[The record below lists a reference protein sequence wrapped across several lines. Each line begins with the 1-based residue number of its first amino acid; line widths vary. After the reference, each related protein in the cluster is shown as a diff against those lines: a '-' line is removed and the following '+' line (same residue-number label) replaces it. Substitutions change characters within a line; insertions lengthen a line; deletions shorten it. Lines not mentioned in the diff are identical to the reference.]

1 MSLEKVPLPTIVSIS
16 PLDIVNWSVHWS
28 RAEKSIRNRWVG
40 RQVHIVD
47 GEDVV
52 FRVGTELA
60 WSADMM
66 LKSISHSHIQRVLPR
81 NSVLRLINQ
90 SMLIATE
97 ERSGGDSGGGE
108 DREEESGDPHDGE
121 LVSCKGKI
129 AATVGNELER

>member
-16 PLDIVNWSVHWS
+16 PLDIVNWYVHWS

-52 FRVGTELA
+52 FRIGTELA
-60 WSADMM
+60 WSANIMS
-66 LKSISHSHIQRVLPR
+66 KSMSHSHIQRVLAR
-81 NSVLRLINQ
+81 NTVLRLINQ

-97 ERSGGDSGGGE
+97 ERSGGDSRGGE
-108 DREEESGDPHDGE
+108 DREEKSGDPHDGE
-121 LVSCKGKI
+121 LVSCTGMN
-129 AATVGNELER
+129 AATVRNKLER